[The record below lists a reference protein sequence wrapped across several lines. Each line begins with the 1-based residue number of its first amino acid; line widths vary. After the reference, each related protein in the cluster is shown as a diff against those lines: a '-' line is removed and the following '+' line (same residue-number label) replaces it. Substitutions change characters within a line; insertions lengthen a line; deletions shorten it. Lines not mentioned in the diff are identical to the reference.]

1 VLNVSLNVLQSS
13 CEQCKN
19 RWKKLHPS
27 SSNEPFTAE
36 EDKII
41 LAEQAAGLSWT
52 AIAAQLPG
60 RATESVRN
68 RFANSLD
75 PSLLKNVSWSAEEEE
90 ILRIQQKKLGNKWK
104 QIAIMLPGRSDN
116 DVKNHWHNAKL
127 KTNRLIKS
135 LAADHNRATTL
146 ANLRNGFATKKAT
159 KTTPPFDSLQDPTQE
174 GPGERAAAADANVV
188 HL

>member
-1 VLNVSLNVLQSS
+1 
-13 CEQCKN
+13 
-19 RWKKLHPS
+19 LHPS

-41 LAEQAAGLSWT
+41 LAGQAAGLAWT
-52 AIAAQLPG
+52 AITAQLPG

-75 PSLLKNVSWSAEEEE
+75 PSLLKNVAWSAEEEE
-90 ILRIQQKKLGNKWK
+90 ILRIQQQKLGNKWK
-104 QIAIMLPGRSDN
+104 QIAPMLPGRSDN
-116 DVKNHWHNAKL
+116 DIKNHWHNAKM
-127 KTNRLIKS
+127 KTSRLIKS

-146 ANLRNGFATKKAT
+146 ANLRNGNATTKKVSK
-159 KTTPPFDSLQDPTQE
+159 KTAPSDSLADPKHDE
-174 GPGERAAAADANVV
+174 GPGERAAPADARVV